1 MEPSLDSGMGS
12 KYTRAN
18 RTMTVATLQKL
29 ENAGFDRKQAQSL
42 VESFA
47 TDLDQLATK
56 ADVLAVKSDLYR
68 ALWLQLGAFI
78 AITAGLLASMRGSG

>member
-1 MEPSLDSGMGS
+1 
-12 KYTRAN
+12 
-18 RTMTVATLQKL
+18 MTVATLQKL
-29 ENAGFDRKQAQSL
+29 ENAGFDRKQAEAL

-47 TDLDQLATK
+47 TDLDQLATQ

-78 AITAGLLASMRGSG
+78 AITAGGLTLLRGIG

>member
-1 MEPSLDSGMGS
+1 M
-12 KYTRAN
+12 
-18 RTMTVATLQKL
+18 
-29 ENAGFDRKQAQSL
+29 
-42 VESFA
+42 ESFA

-78 AITAGLLASMRGSG
+78 AITAGGLTIMRGIG